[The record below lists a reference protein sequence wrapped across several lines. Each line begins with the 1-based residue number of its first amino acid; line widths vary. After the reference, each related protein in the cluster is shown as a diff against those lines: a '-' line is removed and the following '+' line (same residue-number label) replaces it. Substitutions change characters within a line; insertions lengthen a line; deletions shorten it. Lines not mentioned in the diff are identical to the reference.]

1 MKRRC
6 QPGTDLAPSELHV
19 LDTMGMSEKDL
30 EEILKKIDCRML
42 DLGAGNVSSS
52 SSSACSLKS

>member
-1 MKRRC
+1 MKMRKIC
-6 QPGTDLAPSELHV
+6 QAGTNLAPSKLHV

-30 EEILKKIDCRML
+30 EEILNKIDCRML

-52 SSSACSLKS
+52 SSSVRS